1 MLRDKAKA
9 AVLWSSLDTLIRQG
23 FGFVI
28 SVVLA
33 RLLVPDDFGT
43 VALLAIFI
51 GVANLFVNAGLGLAL
66 IQRQDVTHEDESTVF
81 WFNLGVAFLMMLS
94 LSATAEWIAAFFDK
108 PVLVPLTMVLAI
120 NIFISAFGT
129 IHGTLM
135 TKRLD
140 FKTPMKVGVST
151 SLAGGLVAVY
161 MAWDGYGLW
170 SLVGQTLT
178 ASVLGAVLLWWLSPW
193 RPAFLF
199 SIASFKKLFGFSGWL
214 FLSWLLDVV
223 YQRGYTMLIGKFYGT
238 HDLGIYNRADNTQAL
253 ASGLLTDVLSKV
265 AFPLFSAANND
276 LERMRRGMRMAV
288 QTMMLVTAPSMMGL
302 AVLAEPF
309 IRIVFGEQWSPAAP
323 ILQVLC
329 FVGLLYPL
337 HVINLNVLQAQGH
350 SNLFFRLE
358 IFKKTFG
365 IAILVLG
372 SYFGLLGIAIAQA
385 LLSLIALGINGFYT
399 RKFLG
404 YGVTKQLADS
414 ATSIV
419 FSIIMAFTI
428 LLAQRLFG
436 ADPLIGIYDFLM
448 LIGTGVVVYLVMNL
462 LFQAEAFVRVWH
474 IFRSS
479 TV

>member
-1 MLRDKAKA
+1 MLTLKAKT
-9 AVLWSSLDTLIRQG
+9 AVLWSGLDTLIRQG

-81 WFNLGVAFLMMLS
+81 WFNLSVAFLMMVGLC
-94 LSATAEWIAAFFDK
+94 AGAEWIAAFFDK
-108 PVLVPLTMVLAI
+108 PVLVPLTIVLAI
-120 NIFISAFGT
+120 NIFISALGT

-151 SLAGGLVAVY
+151 SIAGGLVAVY

-178 ASVLGAVLLWWLSPW
+178 ASVLGVVLIWWLSPW
-193 RPAFLF
+193 RPTFVF
-199 SIASFKKLFGFSGWL
+199 SVASFKKLFGFSGWL

-238 HDLGIYNRADNTQAL
+238 HDLGIYNRADNTQTL

-265 AFPLFSAANND
+265 AFPLFSAVSND
-276 LERMRRGMRMAV
+276 LERMRRGVRMAV
-288 QTMMLVTAPSMMGL
+288 QTMMLVTAPAMMGL

-309 IRIVFGEQWSPAAP
+309 IRIVFGEQWLPAAP

-358 IFKKTFG
+358 LFKKTFG
-365 IAILVLG
+365 IALLVLG
-372 SYFGLLGIAIAQA
+372 SFFGLLGIAIARA
-385 LLSLIALGINGFYT
+385 LSSVIALGINGFYT

-404 YGVTKQLADS
+404 YGIIKQLADS

-419 FSIIMAFTI
+419 FSIVMASTI
-428 LLAQRLFG
+428 FFAHQLIATAQ
-436 ADPLIGIYDFLM
+436 LIDVYDFLA
-448 LIGTGVVVYLVMNL
+448 LIFTGVVIYFAMNL
-462 LFQAEAFVRVWH
+462 LFRAEAWVRVWQ
-474 IFRSS
+474 IFRSR